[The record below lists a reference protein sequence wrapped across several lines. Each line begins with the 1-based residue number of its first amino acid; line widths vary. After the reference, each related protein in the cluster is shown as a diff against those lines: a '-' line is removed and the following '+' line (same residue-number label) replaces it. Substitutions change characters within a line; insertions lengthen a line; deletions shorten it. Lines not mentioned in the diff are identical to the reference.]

1 MISMRYRVKTDEPKT
16 YVLGY
21 RVSADEHAR
30 VKREAIKLKMSI
42 SRYIE
47 LCVSKGARR

>member
-1 MISMRYRVKTDEPKT
+1 MINRRQIDKPKT

-30 VKREAIKLKMSI
+30 VKREAIKLKISI